1 MSRRKAL
8 EVLRSE
14 AYLDVRRNDE
24 GREERRRWAFF
35 ISLLKSKKG
44 GTTMEQKKQFKT
56 ILIALLLVGSILGFG
71 YGMST
76 AVKPHDPQTASV
88 STVSETPMVPASFS
102 DLAERIRPGV
112 VNIQVV
118 KKVKNIGFGFRN
130 FPGNPFGDQN
140 PFGDFFGP
148 FSEGNPPRGFEQR
161 GVGSGFVMSRE
172 GYILTNNH
180 VVEDADQIK
189 VKLANGK
196 EYDAIVIGRDPKT
209 DLALIK
215 IKTSPDLQPLSLG
228 NSDELKVGSWVVAV
242 GSPFGLEQTVT
253 AGIVS
258 AKGRVIGS
266 GPYDNFIQTDASINP
281 GNSGGPLINMKGE
294 VVGINTAII
303 ASGQGIGF
311 AIPINM
317 AKEIVPQLEEKGHV
331 TRGWLGVS
339 IQEVTPELAKSLG
352 LKEKKGALVAQV
364 VSGSPAEKAGIEQ
377 GDVIVEFDGKEVTDS
392 RDLSRI
398 AASTAVGKAVTVKVS
413 RDGKVM
419 DRQVKLGEM
428 EEKGVE
434 VSKAP
439 STHKSLGITVQNL
452 TPEIAKGLGLK
463 KETGVVVTRVEP
475 ESAAADAGIQTGDVI
490 QEVNRKPVKNVED
503 FVQKVEKAKGQENV
517 LLLIQRGQNNLFA
530 AVTPK

>member
-1 MSRRKAL
+1 MEKK
-8 EVLRSE
+8 
-14 AYLDVRRNDE
+14 NH
-24 GREERRRWAFF
+24 
-35 ISLLKSKKG
+35 LKK
-44 GTTMEQKKQFKT
+44 
-56 ILIALLLVGSILGFG
+56 IIIALLMVGALVGFG
-71 YGMST
+71 YGVST
-76 AVKPHDPQTASV
+76 ALKDSTTPNPTLVKDSDI
-88 STVSETPMVPASFS
+88 SMVPASFS
-102 DLAERIRPGV
+102 PLAEKVRPGV

-118 KKVKNIGFGFRN
+118 KKVKNVDFGFPH
-130 FPGNPFGDQN
+130 FSGNPFGENN

-148 FSEGNPPRGFEQR
+148 FPEENPPRSFEQR

-196 EYDAIVIGRDPKT
+196 EYDGKVVGRDPKT
-209 DLALIK
+209 DLALVK
-215 IKTSPDLQPLSLG
+215 VEGSSDLHPLQLG
-228 NSDELKVGSWVVAV
+228 NSDDLTVGSWVVAI

-294 VVGINTAII
+294 VIGINTAII

-317 AKEIVPQLEEKGHV
+317 VKEIVPQLQEKGHV

-339 IQEVTPELAKSLG
+339 IQEVTPALAKSFD

-364 VSGSPAEKAGIEQ
+364 VSGGPAEKAGIEQ
-377 GDVIVEFDGKEVTDS
+377 GDVIVEFVGKEVAGS
-392 RDLSRI
+392 KDLPRLV
-398 AASTAVGKAVTVKVS
+398 ASTPVGKSASIKLW
-413 RDGKVM
+413 RNGKAL
-419 DRQVKLGEM
+419 DRQVKVGEM
-428 EEKGVE
+428 QEKVE
-434 VSKAP
+434 IAKAP
-439 STHKSLGITVQNL
+439 SQKSLGITVQNL
-452 TPEIAKGLGLK
+452 TPEIARGLGLK

-475 ESAAADAGIQTGDVI
+475 GSPAADAGIQTGDLI
-490 QEVNRKPVKNVED
+490 REVNRTSVKDAED
-503 FVQKVEKAKGQENV
+503 FIQKIEKAKVQDNI
-517 LLLIQRGQNNLFA
+517 LLSLQRGQNNLFA
-530 AVTPK
+530 AITPK